1 MVGTE
6 VGAGTE
12 VGVVV
17 VIVAVVGTAPNP
29 RAAVCSADVWPQ
41 DSRRMF
47 PGIGG
52 II

>member
-1 MVGTE
+1 MVVTE

-29 RAAVCSADVWPQ
+29 RAAVCSADVWPRV
-41 DSRRMF
+41 SRRMF